1 MGGSVSV
8 KETSFPC
15 DVSDLCGSRGSGSEV
30 MPTPIHFHSDFCLQ
44 LCSYHSGFIVLFPR
58 DLSCKHK
65 TYTYSAP

>member
-44 LCSYHSGFIVLFPR
+44 LRSYWSGFVVLFPCY
-58 DLSCKHK
+58 LSRKHDTCK
-65 TYTYSAP
+65 YSG